1 MAYFQLTNVG
11 RWIIVVEALTDA
23 LMLQMSYAR
32 LHMYLYLTYK
42 TVTSVGHPSVTTVN
56 SKLHKK

>member
-1 MAYFQLTNVG
+1 MG

-23 LMLQMSYAR
+23 LMLKMSYAR
-32 LHMYLYLTYK
+32 LYMYLYLTYK
-42 TVTSVGHPSVTTVN
+42 TVTSVGHPSVTAVN